1 MERHDMT
8 TVATGPDIKLLD
20 ADQVAE
26 VLGCSRR
33 TVSRMAMRGELR
45 AIHIGPR
52 LIRYALSDVAALVT
66 SPNDERSAVTPSVRR
81 GPTSPA
87 YASD

>member
-1 MERHDMT
+1 MERHDTT
-8 TVATGPDIKLLD
+8 TVPTGSDIKLLD

-33 TVSRMAMRGELR
+33 TVSRMATRGELR

-52 LIRYALSDVAALVT
+52 LVRYASTDVAALIDPT
-66 SPNDERSAVTPSVRR
+66 NGERAPTPHA
-81 GPTSPA
+81 PA
-87 YASD
+87 R